1 MSDQRIGMT
10 VHLSPADYEK
20 LTLCAQRS
28 NRSRKAEAEL
38 RLRDHLLRFKAS
50 NKNIITRRGVEFVA
64 IDNDD

>member
-1 MSDQRIGMT
+1 MRDERIGMT
-10 VHLSPADYEK
+10 VHLSPAEYAN

-50 NKNIITRRGVEFVA
+50 NKNIITKKGVEFVA
-64 IDNDD
+64 IENDD